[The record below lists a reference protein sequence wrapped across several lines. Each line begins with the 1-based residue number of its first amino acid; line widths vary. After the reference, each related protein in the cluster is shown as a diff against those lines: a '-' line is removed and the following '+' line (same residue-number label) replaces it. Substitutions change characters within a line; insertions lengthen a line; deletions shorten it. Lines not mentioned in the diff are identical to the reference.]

1 MNRLTSSRDELLKL
15 LGQAAGIVE
24 RRQTLPILANV
35 LILHNASGTQFI
47 TSDMEVQIRI
57 QAGESV
63 QTSAEDAAITVNMRK
78 LLDILRAASPGQVTL
93 EWSAD
98 KMTVRAAK
106 SRFSLQTL
114 PAEDFPQV
122 RAATDLSDPA
132 FHDHAL
138 RLPQKLLKH
147 LLGLTHFAM
156 AQHDIRY
163 YLNGMLWVADGKQ
176 MHLVA
181 TDGHRMT
188 LATAALEQAV
198 ERREIIL
205 PRKTVLELMRL
216 LVDEDAAQI
225 DVALASNQA
234 RLTMDGLEFTSKLIE
249 GKFPDYQR
257 VVPKGHRNRL
267 QVERSTLQAALQRV
281 AILTNDK
288 FKGVRVNLEPGLLRL
303 TSINAEQE
311 EAQEEIDVD
320 YGGDV
325 IEIGFNIAYLI
336 DALANMPADQIRI
349 ELLDGNSSALF
360 TMPDEPN
367 FKYVVM
373 PMRI

>member
-1 MNRLTSSRDELLKL
+1 
-15 LGQAAGIVE
+15 
-24 RRQTLPILANV
+24 
-35 LILHNASGTQFI
+35 
-47 TSDMEVQIRI
+47 
-57 QAGESV
+57 
-63 QTSAEDAAITVNMRK
+63 MRK
-78 LLDILRAASPGQVTL
+78 LLDILRAVAAGSVTL
-93 EWSAD
+93 EWVD
-98 KMTVRAAK
+98 GKMTVRAGK

-114 PAEDFPQV
+114 PAEDFPLV
-122 RAATDLSDPA
+122 RAATDFSDQV
-132 FHDHAL
+132 L
-138 RLPQKLLKH
+138 RLPQKLLKR

-163 YLNGMLWVADGKQ
+163 YLNGMLWVAEGRQ

-188 LATAALEQAV
+188 LATAAIETAV
-198 ERREIIL
+198 DRREIIL
-205 PRKTVLELMRL
+205 PRKTVLELSRL
-216 LVDEDAAQI
+216 LGDDDEAMI
-225 DVALASNQA
+225 DIALASNQA

-257 VVPKGHRNRL
+257 VVPKGHRNML
-267 QVERSTLQAALQRV
+267 LVERTTLQSALQRV

-311 EAQEEIDVD
+311 EAQEEIDID
-320 YGGDV
+320 YGGDS

-336 DALANMPADQIRI
+336 DALANMPTEQVRL
-349 ELLDGNSSALF
+349 ELQDGNSSALF

>member
-1 MNRLTSSRDELLKL
+1 MNRLISQRDDLLKL
-15 LGQAAGIVE
+15 LNQGAGIVE
-24 RRQTLPILANV
+24 RRQTLPILGNV
-35 LILHNASGTQFI
+35 LIQHGPQATVFT
-47 TSDMEVQIRI
+47 TSDMEVQIRVR
-57 QAGESV
+57 AVEGV
-63 QTSAEDAAITVNMRK
+63 QRAPADAATTVNMRK
-78 LLDILRAASPGQVTL
+78 LIDILRAVPAGEVRL
-93 EWSAD
+93 DWGEG
-98 KMTVRAAK
+98 KMTVLAGK

-114 PAEDFPQV
+114 PAEDFPLV
-122 RAATDLSDPA
+122 REASDFSPQP
-132 FHDHAL
+132 L
-138 RLPQKLLKH
+138 RLHQRVIKR

-163 YLNGMLWVADGKQ
+163 YLNGMLWVAEGTQ
-176 MHLVA
+176 LHLVA
-181 TDGHRMT
+181 TDGHRLT
-188 LATAALEQAV
+188 LGTATLDAPT

-205 PRKTVLELMRL
+205 PRKTVLEIMRL
-216 LVDEDAAQI
+216 LSDDENAQME
-225 DVALASNQA
+225 VLLASNQA
-234 RLTMDGLEFTSKLIE
+234 RLTLGDLEFTSKLIE

-257 VVPKGHRNRL
+257 VVPKGHANVL

-288 FKGVRVNLEPGLLRL
+288 FKGVRLNLQPGLLRL

-320 YGGDV
+320 YGGDT
-325 IEIGFNIAYLI
+325 IEIGFNVAYLI
-336 DALANMPADQIRI
+336 DALANMTGEQVRL
-349 ELLDGNSSALF
+349 ELQDGNSSALI

>member
-15 LGQAAGIVE
+15 LGQGAGIVE

-35 LILHNASGTQFI
+35 LIQHNANGTLFI
-47 TSDMEVQIRI
+47 TSDMEVQIRL
-57 QAGESV
+57 QAGEAV

-78 LLDILRAASPGQVTL
+78 LLDILRAASPGNVTL
-93 EWSAD
+93 EWSD
-98 KMTVRAAK
+98 GKMTVRAAK

-114 PAEDFPQV
+114 PAEDFPLV
-122 RAATDLSDPA
+122 RAATDFS
-132 FHDHAL
+132 DHAL
-138 RLPQKLLKH
+138 RLPQKLLKR

-163 YLNGMLWVADGKQ
+163 YLNGMLWVADGQQ

-188 LATAALEQAV
+188 LASAPLEKAV

-205 PRKTVLELMRL
+205 PRKTVLELSRL
-216 LVDEDAAQI
+216 LSDEDDAMI
-225 DVALASNQA
+225 DIALASNQA
-234 RLTMDGLEFTSKLIE
+234 RLTLDGLEFTSKLIE

-257 VVPKGHRNRL
+257 VVPKGHRNML
-267 QVERSTLQAALQRV
+267 QVERTTLQAALQRV

-311 EAQEEIDVD
+311 EAQEEIDID

-336 DALANMPADQIRI
+336 DALANMTSDQIRL
-349 ELLDGNSSALF
+349 ELQDGNSSALF

>member
-1 MNRLTSSRDELLKL
+1 MNRLTSSRDDLLKL
-15 LGQAAGIVE
+15 LSQGAGIVE

-35 LILHNASGTQFI
+35 LIGHDEHGVMFT
-47 TSDMEVQIRI
+47 TSDMEVQIRVHA
-57 QAGESV
+57 AGSV
-63 QTSAEDAAITVNMRK
+63 QAQLQNGAVTVNMRK
-78 LLDILRAASPGQVTL
+78 LLDILRAAPAGDVTL
-93 EWSAD
+93 DWAD
-98 KMTVRAAK
+98 GKMTIRAGK

-114 PAEDFPQV
+114 PAEDFPLV
-122 RAATDLSDPA
+122 RPAADFSDQ
-132 FHDHAL
+132 HI
-138 RLPQKLLKH
+138 RLQQKQLKY

-163 YLNGMLWVADGKQ
+163 YLNGMLWVADGQ
-176 MHLVA
+176 HLHLVA

-188 LATAALEQAV
+188 LASAALQTAV
-198 ERREIIL
+198 ERRDIIL
-205 PRKTVLELMRL
+205 PRKTVLEVMRL
-216 LVDEDAAQI
+216 LSDNDDAVI
-225 DVALASNQA
+225 DIALASNQV
-234 RLTMDGLEFTSKLIE
+234 RLDMGYLEFTSKLIE

-257 VVPKGHRNRL
+257 VVPKGHRNL
-267 QVERSTLQAALQRV
+267 LLVDRSVLQAALQRV

-320 YGGDV
+320 YSAEP

-336 DALANMPADQIRI
+336 DALANMPGERVRI
-349 ELLDGNSSALF
+349 ELQDGNSSALL

-367 FKYVVM
+367 YKYVVM

>member
-1 MNRLTSSRDELLKL
+1 MNRLTSIRDDLLKL
-15 LGQAAGIVE
+15 LGQGAGIVE

-35 LILHNASGTQFI
+35 LIQHNTHGTVLT
-47 TSDMEVQIRI
+47 TSDMEMQIRLHAGDTI
-57 QAGESV
+57 QASG
-63 QTSAEDAAITVNMRK
+63 EDAAVTVNMRK
-78 LLDILRAASPGQVTL
+78 LLDILRAVSPGAVTL
-93 EWSAD
+93 EWAEG
-98 KMTVRAAK
+98 KMTVRAGK

-114 PAEDFPQV
+114 PADDFPLV
-122 RAATDLSDPA
+122 RAASD
-132 FHDHAL
+132 FSDQVL
-138 RLPQKLLKH
+138 RLPQKLLKR

-163 YLNGMLWVADGKQ
+163 YLNGMLWVADGHQ

-188 LATAALEQAV
+188 LATAALETATD
-198 ERREIIL
+198 RREVIM
-205 PRKTVLELMRL
+205 PRKTVLELFRL
-216 LVDEDAAQI
+216 LADDDGAMI
-225 DVALASNQA
+225 DIALASNQA
-234 RLTMDGLEFTSKLIE
+234 RLTLGPLEFTSKLIE

-257 VVPKGHRNRL
+257 VVPKGHRNLL
-267 QVERSTLQAALQRV
+267 QVERTTLQAALQRV

-311 EAQEEIDVD
+311 EAQEEIDID
-320 YGGDV
+320 YQGDA

-336 DALANMPADQIRI
+336 DALANMPSDQVRI
-349 ELLDGNSSALF
+349 ELQDGNSSALL

>member
-24 RRQTLPILANV
+24 RRQTLPILGNV
-35 LILHNASGTQFI
+35 LIQHDDQGTLFT

-57 QAGESV
+57 RASEAVRADIAGTAGV
-63 QTSAEDAAITVNMRK
+63 TVNMRK
-78 LLDILRAASPGQVTL
+78 LLDILRAVQPGDVSL
-93 EWSAD
+93 DWAEG
-98 KMTVRAAK
+98 KMTVRAGK
-106 SRFSLQTL
+106 SRFNLQTL
-114 PAEDFPQV
+114 PAEDFPLV
-122 RAATDLSDPA
+122 RAAADFGSET
-132 FHDHAL
+132 L
-138 RLPQKLLKH
+138 RLPQKQLKH

-163 YLNGMLWVADGKQ
+163 YLNGMLWVADGRQ
-176 MHLVA
+176 LHLVA

-188 LATAALEQAV
+188 LASAALDESAQ
-198 ERREIIL
+198 RREIIL

-216 LVDEDAAQI
+216 LSDQDDAQI
-225 DVALASNQA
+225 QIALASNQA
-234 RLTMDGLEFTSKLIE
+234 RLDFDGLEFTSKLIE

-257 VVPKGHRNRL
+257 VVPKGHRNVLEVGRA
-267 QVERSTLQAALQRV
+267 TLQAALQRV

-288 FKGVRVNLEPGLLRL
+288 FKGVRINLDPGLMRL

-320 YGGDV
+320 YSGDA
-325 IEIGFNIAYLI
+325 IEIGFNVAYLI
-336 DALANMPADQIRI
+336 DALSNFSGDQVRI
-349 ELLDGNSSALF
+349 ELQDGNSSALI
-360 TMPDEPN
+360 TMPDESN

>member
-15 LGQAAGIVE
+15 LGQGAGIVE

-35 LILHNASGTQFI
+35 LIQHNAEGTLFT

-57 QAGESV
+57 RASDAV
-63 QTSAEDAAITVNMRK
+63 QTGTADAAVTVNMRK
-78 LLDILRAASPGQVTL
+78 LLDILRAV
-93 EWSAD
+93 SAGD
-98 KMTVRAAK
+98 VSLDWADGKMTVKASK

-114 PAEDFPQV
+114 PAEDFPLV
-122 RAATDLSDPA
+122 RAATDFNDQP
-132 FHDHAL
+132 L
-138 RLPQKLLKH
+138 RLPQKLLKR

-163 YLNGMLWVADGKQ
+163 YLNGMLWVAEGQ
-176 MHLVA
+176 QLHLVA

-188 LATAALEQAV
+188 LATAPLDKAI

-216 LVDEDAAQI
+216 LSDDENAVI
-225 DVALASNQA
+225 DIALASNQA
-234 RLTMDGLEFTSKLIE
+234 RLTLDGLEFTSKLIE

-257 VVPKGHRNRL
+257 VVPKGHRNAL

-288 FKGVRVNLEPGLLRL
+288 FKGVRINLDPGMMRL

-311 EAQEEIDVD
+311 EAQEEIDID
-320 YGGDV
+320 YGGDS
-325 IEIGFNIAYLI
+325 IEIGFNVAYLI
-336 DALANMPADQIRI
+336 DALANFPSDQVRI
-349 ELLDGNSSALF
+349 ELQDGNSSALI
-360 TMPDEPN
+360 TMPDEAN

>member
-15 LGQAAGIVE
+15 LGQGAGIVE

-35 LILHNASGTQFI
+35 LIQHNAQGTQFI
-47 TSDMEVQIRI
+47 TSDMEVQIRL
-57 QAGESV
+57 QAGETV

-78 LLDILRAASPGQVTL
+78 LLDILRAASPGTVTL
-93 EWSAD
+93 EWSEG
-98 KMTVRAAK
+98 KMTVRAGK

-114 PAEDFPQV
+114 PAEDFPLV
-122 RAATDLSDPA
+122 RAAADFTDPA
-132 FHDHAL
+132 AHGPTL
-138 RLPQKLLKH
+138 RLPQKLLKR

-163 YLNGMLWVADGKQ
+163 YLNGMLWVAEGQQ

-188 LATAALEQAV
+188 LATAPLEQAV
-198 ERREIIL
+198 ARREIIL
-205 PRKTVLELMRL
+205 PRKTVLELSRL
-216 LVDEDAAQI
+216 LSDDDEAMI
-225 DVALASNQA
+225 DIALASNQA

-257 VVPKGHRNRL
+257 VVPKGHRNML

-320 YGGDV
+320 YGGDA

-336 DALANMPADQIRI
+336 DALANMTSDQVRL

-360 TMPDEPN
+360 TMPDEPH

>member
-15 LGQAAGIVE
+15 LGQGGGIVE

-35 LILHNASGTQFI
+35 LIEHNAQGTRFT
-47 TSDMEVQIRI
+47 TSDMEVQIRL
-57 QAGESV
+57 QGGEAV
-63 QTSAEDAAITVNMRK
+63 QTGADAAAVTVNMRK
-78 LLDILRAASPGQVTL
+78 LLDILRAAAAGTVTL
-93 EWSAD
+93 EWVD
-98 KMTVRAAK
+98 GKMTVRAGK

-114 PAEDFPQV
+114 PAEDFPLV
-122 RAATDLSDPA
+122 RAATDFSDQV
-132 FHDHAL
+132 L
-138 RLPQKLLKH
+138 RLPQKLLKR

-163 YLNGMLWVADGKQ
+163 YLNGMLWVAEGRQ

-188 LATAALEQAV
+188 LATAAIETAV
-198 ERREIIL
+198 DRREIIL
-205 PRKTVLELMRL
+205 PRKTVLELSRL
-216 LVDEDAAQI
+216 LGDDDEAMI
-225 DVALASNQA
+225 DIALASNQA

-257 VVPKGHRNRL
+257 VVPKGHRNML
-267 QVERSTLQAALQRV
+267 LVERTTLQSALQRV

-311 EAQEEIDVD
+311 EAQEEIDID
-320 YGGDV
+320 YGGDS

-336 DALANMPADQIRI
+336 DALANMPTEQVRL
-349 ELLDGNSSALF
+349 ELQDGNSSALF

>member
-1 MNRLTSSRDELLKL
+1 MNRLTSTRDELLKL
-15 LGQAAGIVE
+15 LGQGAGIVE

-35 LILHNASGTQFI
+35 LIQHNAQGTLFT
-47 TSDMEVQIRI
+47 TSDMEVQIHL
-57 QAGESV
+57 QAGETV
-63 QTSAEDAAITVNMRK
+63 QASAGDAAITVNMRK
-78 LLDILRAASPGQVTL
+78 LLDILRAAAVGSITL
-93 EWSAD
+93 EWAEG
-98 KMTVRAAK
+98 KMTVRAGK

-114 PAEDFPQV
+114 PAEDFPLV
-122 RAATDLSDPA
+122 RAATDFSDQV
-132 FHDHAL
+132 L
-138 RLPQKLLKH
+138 RLPQKLLKR

-163 YLNGMLWVADGKQ
+163 YLNGMLWVAEGQQ

-188 LATAALEQAV
+188 LATATLEKAV

-205 PRKTVLELMRL
+205 PRKTVLELSRL
-216 LVDEDAAQI
+216 LGEDDAAMI
-225 DVALASNQA
+225 DIALASNQA
-234 RLTMDGLEFTSKLIE
+234 RLSMDGLEFTSKLIE

-257 VVPKGHRNRL
+257 VVPKGHRNML
-267 QVERSTLQAALQRV
+267 LVERATLQSALQRV

-288 FKGVRVNLEPGLLRL
+288 FKGVRVNLEPGVLRL

-311 EAQEEIDVD
+311 EAQEEIDID
-320 YGGDV
+320 YGGDS

-336 DALANMPADQIRI
+336 DALANMPTEQVRL
-349 ELLDGNSSALF
+349 ELQDGNSSALF

>member
-15 LGQAAGIVE
+15 LGQGAGIVE

-35 LILHNASGTQFI
+35 LIQHNAQGTLFT
-47 TSDMEVQIRI
+47 TSDMEVQIRL
-57 QAGESV
+57 QAGETV
-63 QTSAEDAAITVNMRK
+63 QTSTEDAAITVNMRK
-78 LLDILRAASPGQVTL
+78 LLDILRAASPGNVTL
-93 EWSAD
+93 EWSD
-98 KMTVRAAK
+98 GKMTVRAGK

-114 PAEDFPQV
+114 PAEDFPLV
-122 RAATDLSDPA
+122 RAATDFSDQV
-132 FHDHAL
+132 L
-138 RLPQKLLKH
+138 RLPQKLLKR

-163 YLNGMLWVADGKQ
+163 YLNGMLWVAEGQQ

-188 LATAALEQAV
+188 LASAALENAV

-216 LVDEDAAQI
+216 LTDDEEAMI

-234 RLTMDGLEFTSKLIE
+234 RLNMDGLEFTSKLIE

-257 VVPKGHRNRL
+257 VVPKGHRNML
-267 QVERSTLQAALQRV
+267 VVERSTLQAALQRV

-311 EAQEEIDVD
+311 EAQEEIDID
-320 YGGDV
+320 YGGDA

-336 DALANMPADQIRI
+336 DALANMPSDQVRF
-349 ELLDGNSSALF
+349 ELQDGNSSALF

>member
-1 MNRLTSSRDELLKL
+1 MHFTIQREALLKPL
-15 LGQAAGIVE
+15 QLVAGVVE
-24 RRQTLPILANV
+24 RRQTLPVLSNV
-35 LILHNASGTQFI
+35 LLVVQGQQLSLTGT
-47 TSDMEVQIRI
+47 DLEVELVGRVALEEPAE
-57 QAGESV
+57 AGE
-63 QTSAEDAAITVNMRK
+63 ITVPARK
-78 LLDILRAASPGQVTL
+78 LMDICKSLQSDALIDIRVDEQKLLIKAG
-93 EWSAD
+93 
-98 KMTVRAAK
+98 R
-106 SRFSLQTL
+106 SRFSLSTL
-114 PAEDFPQV
+114 PANDFPSVEESQGSLTFAV
-122 RAATDLSDPA
+122 AQSK
-132 FHDHAL
+132 L
-138 RLPQKLLKH
+138 RRLIER
-147 LLGLTHFAM
+147 TSFAM
-156 AQHDIRY
+156 AQQDVRY
-163 YLNGMLWVADGKQ
+163 YLNGMLWVADGQQ

-188 LATAALEQAV
+188 LASAPLEKAV

-205 PRKTVLELMRL
+205 PRKTVLELSRL
-216 LVDEDAAQI
+216 LSDEDDAMI
-225 DVALASNQA
+225 DIALASNQA

-257 VVPKGHRNRL
+257 VVPKGHRNML
-267 QVERSTLQAALQRV
+267 QVERTTLQAALQRV

-336 DALANMPADQIRI
+336 DALANMPSDQIRL

>member
-15 LGQAAGIVE
+15 LGQGAGIVE

-35 LILHNASGTQFI
+35 LIEHTVQGTLFT
-47 TSDMEVQIRI
+47 TSDMEIQIRL
-57 QAGESV
+57 QAGEAV
-63 QTSAEDAAITVNMRK
+63 QAGAEDGAVTVNMRK
-78 LLDILRAASPGQVTL
+78 LLDILRAAAAGTVTL
-93 EWSAD
+93 EWAEG
-98 KMTVRAAK
+98 KMIVRAGK

-114 PAEDFPQV
+114 PAEDFPLV
-122 RAATDLSDPA
+122 RAATDFSDQV
-132 FHDHAL
+132 L
-138 RLPQKLLKH
+138 RLPQKLLKR

-163 YLNGMLWVADGKQ
+163 YLNGMLWVAEGHQ

-188 LATAALEQAV
+188 LATAAFETAV

-205 PRKTVLELMRL
+205 PRKTVLELSRL
-216 LVDEDAAQI
+216 LVDEDEAMI
-225 DVALASNQA
+225 DISLASNQA
-234 RLTMDGLEFTSKLIE
+234 RLSMDNLEFTSKLIE

-257 VVPKGHRNRL
+257 VVPKGHRNML
-267 QVERSTLQAALQRV
+267 LVERTTLQSALQRV

-311 EAQEEIDVD
+311 EAQEEIDID
-320 YGGDV
+320 YGGDS

-336 DALANMPADQIRI
+336 DALANMPTEQVRL
-349 ELLDGNSSALF
+349 ELQDGNSSALF

>member
-15 LGQAAGIVE
+15 LGQGAGIVE

-35 LILHNASGTQFI
+35 LIQHNANGTLFI
-47 TSDMEVQIRI
+47 TSDMEVQIRL
-57 QAGESV
+57 QAGEAV

-78 LLDILRAASPGQVTL
+78 LLDILRAASPGNVTL
-93 EWSAD
+93 EWSD
-98 KMTVRAAK
+98 GKMTVRA
-106 SRFSLQTL
+106 
-114 PAEDFPQV
+114 
-122 RAATDLSDPA
+122 
-132 FHDHAL
+132 
-138 RLPQKLLKH
+138 LKR

-163 YLNGMLWVADGKQ
+163 YLNGMLWVADGQQ

-188 LATAALEQAV
+188 LASAPLEKAV

-205 PRKTVLELMRL
+205 PRKTVLELSRL
-216 LVDEDAAQI
+216 LSDEDDAMI
-225 DVALASNQA
+225 DIALASNQA
-234 RLTMDGLEFTSKLIE
+234 RLTLDGLEFTSKLIE

-257 VVPKGHRNRL
+257 VVPKGHRNML
-267 QVERSTLQAALQRV
+267 QVERTTLQAALQRV

-336 DALANMPADQIRI
+336 DALANMTSDQIRL
-349 ELLDGNSSALF
+349 ELQDGNSSALF